1 MALNKKGLGKGLE
14 ALIPQLNVSDSDAV
28 TSVDI
33 RELRP
38 NPYQP
43 RRDFNEEKLSELA
56 ESIREHGIIQPLI
69 VRKSSV
75 RGYDIVAG
83 ERRFRAA
90 SMVGLETVPVV
101 VRDFSDVQLMEI
113 AVIENLQRED
123 LNAIEIAE
131 AYMNLIEKCN
141 MTQEQLAHR
150 VGQSRS
156 HVANMLRLLQLP
168 DHVRSL
174 VSRGTLSMGHARALL
189 ALDDKEKQ
197 IEIANKV
204 VKEDL
209 SVRKVEAL
217 VYHPPG
223 HVSRETKKKVKA
235 PEFRRYEEQFRTY
248 LGTRVQIHPGKKR
261 GKIEIE
267 YFSQEDL
274 DRILNLFAER
284 TSEGGV

>member
-1 MALNKKGLGKGLE
+1 LE
-14 ALIPQLNVSDSDAV
+14 ALIPQLNISESDTVAQI
-28 TSVDI
+28 DI

-43 RRDFNEEKLSELA
+43 RREFNEEKLQELS

-90 SMVGLETVPVV
+90 QMVGLTTVPAVI
-101 VRDFSDVQLMEI
+101 REFSDIELMEV

-123 LNAIEIAE
+123 LNAIEVAE
-131 AYMNLIEKCN
+131 AYAQLMKKANL
-141 MTQEQLAHR
+141 TQEQLAKR

-168 DHVRSL
+168 APVRTL

-189 ALDDKEKQ
+189 AVEDEAEQTRLAQ
-197 IEIANKV
+197 KV

-209 SVRKVEAL
+209 SVRKLEAL
-217 VYHPPG
+217 IYPPKKK
-223 HVSRETKKKVKA
+223 VSRETKSKSANKG
-235 PEFRRYEEQFRTY
+235 PRIRHYEEQFRTY
-248 LGTRVQIHPGKKR
+248 LGTQVTIHHGKKR

-267 YFSQEDL
+267 YFSEEDL
-274 DRILNLFAER
+274 ERILSIIAHNNE
-284 TSEGGV
+284 